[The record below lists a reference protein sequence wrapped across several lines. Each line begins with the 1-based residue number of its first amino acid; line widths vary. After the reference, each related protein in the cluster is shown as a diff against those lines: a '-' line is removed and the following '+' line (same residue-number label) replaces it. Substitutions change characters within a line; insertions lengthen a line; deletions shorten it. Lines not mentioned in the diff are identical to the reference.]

1 MEQIKDIDFKARTF
15 TVQDTKNREIH
26 NLPMSDFFMN
36 YFCEG
41 NNSTSEFVFPV
52 SSKTGHIME
61 PRKAMLKVAELSGVT
76 FTVHDLRRTF
86 AATAE
91 SLDLPAYA
99 LKRLLN
105 HKMTHDVTAGYIMRD
120 VERLRKP
127 MQRISDYLIRQM
139 EESIEIVDEVV

>member
-1 MEQIKDIDFKARTF
+1 M
-15 TVQDTKNREIH
+15 
-26 NLPMSDFFMN
+26 
-36 YFCEG
+36 
-41 NNSTSEFVFPV
+41 
-52 SSKTGHIME
+52 
-61 PRKAMLKVAELSGVT
+61 MLKVAELSGAT
-76 FTVHDLRRTF
+76 FT
-86 AATAE
+86 

-139 EESIEIVDEVV
+139 SGSLETVDEVV